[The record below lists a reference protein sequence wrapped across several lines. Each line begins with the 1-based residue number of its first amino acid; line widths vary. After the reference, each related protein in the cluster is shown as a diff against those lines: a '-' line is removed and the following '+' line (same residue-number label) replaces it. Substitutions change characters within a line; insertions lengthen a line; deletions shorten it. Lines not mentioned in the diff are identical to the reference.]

1 VDKGPLK
8 IGCKS
13 YRINLIQSKTT
24 HCAKLGLMGVQKS
37 YIDVSS
43 AQVNAPGLF
52 GGFYFRGLKKLNGGD
67 SCPTERRIPRK
78 SSENRRLF
86 TGANLIV
93 RPASS

>member
-43 AQVNAPGLF
+43 AQVTAPGLF
-52 GGFYFRGLKKLNGGD
+52 GGFSFRGLKKLKGGG
-67 SCPTERRIPRK
+67 S
-78 SSENRRLF
+78 
-86 TGANLIV
+86 
-93 RPASS
+93 